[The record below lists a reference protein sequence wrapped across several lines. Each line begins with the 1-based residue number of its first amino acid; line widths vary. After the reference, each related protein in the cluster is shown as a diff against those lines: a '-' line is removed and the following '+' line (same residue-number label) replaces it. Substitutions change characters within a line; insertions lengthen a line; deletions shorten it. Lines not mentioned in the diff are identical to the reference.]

1 MADSTIV
8 SDPRVAG
15 PSQFDLDKC
24 VHCGLCLN
32 ACPTYRELGL
42 EMDSPRG
49 RVYQMVQV
57 AEGAPITPAYLE
69 HIGLCLACR
78 GCESACPSG
87 VPYGRMVEQA
97 RAEIEARIPH
107 GRIGGWLRAFL
118 FGRLIQ
124 SRALLSIAG
133 TLLYLY
139 EVSGLKTLTRALGLL
154 KLLGRLGDVV
164 QLAPSA
170 DPPFFFSQIGKT
182 FPADG
187 VRRYRVAFLSGCV
200 ANVSFAR
207 LHEAT
212 VRVLQRNG
220 CEVVVPV
227 GQGCCGA
234 LHLHSGLPDD
244 ARALA
249 RQNIEAL
256 RSGAFDV
263 IVSNSAGC
271 GAMLKEYGKL
281 LAGDPAYATAAREFA
296 ARVRDITEFLAR
308 IELDL
313 RMGPVDEVVTYQDAC
328 HLSHGQGIRGAP
340 RKLLAAIPGITLEEM
355 SGADICCGSAGTYN
369 IVQNQMSMQIL
380 AHKMEAVN
388 RTRASIIATANPG
401 CEVQLE
407 AGVRL
412 HGKDQG
418 VMHVV
423 ELLDLAYR
431 NYEPPPPARQKPQPQ
446 PAVAPVV
453 IKPDLG
459 VSPPK
464 DTAPAPTSLPLFESA
479 GDAPIGRP
487 RRPKGSRRN
496 AGRGGS
502 RPR

>member
-1 MADSTIV
+1 MADSTIA
-8 SDPRVAG
+8 SEPRAAG
-15 PSQFDLDKC
+15 PTQFDLDKC

-57 AEGAPITPAYLE
+57 SEGAPITPAYLE

-97 RAEIEARIPH
+97 RAEIEARIPR
-107 GRIGGWLRAFL
+107 GRLARWLRAFL
-118 FGRLIQ
+118 FGQLLQ

-139 EVSGLKTLTRALGLL
+139 EVSGLKTLARGLGLMRM
-154 KLLGRLGDVV
+154 LGRLGNVA

-187 VRRYRVAFLSGCV
+187 VRRHRVAFLSGCV
-200 ANVSFAR
+200 ANISFAR
-207 LHEAT
+207 LHEAS

-220 CEVVVPV
+220 CEVVVPA

-244 ARALA
+244 ALGLA
-249 RQNIEAL
+249 RRNIDAL
-256 RSGAFDV
+256 RGGAFDA

-271 GAMLKEYGKL
+271 GAMLKEYGEL
-281 LAGDPAYATAAREFA
+281 LAGDPAYATAAQQFA
-296 ARVRDITEFLAR
+296 AQVRDITEFLAS
-308 IELDL
+308 IELN
-313 RMGPVDEVVTYQDAC
+313 RQMGAVDRVVTYQDAC
-328 HLSHGQGIRGAP
+328 HLAHGQRIRGAP
-340 RKLLAAIPGITLEEM
+340 RKLLAAIPGIVFEEM
-355 SGADICCGSAGTYN
+355 RGADICCGSAGSYN
-369 IVQNQMSMQIL
+369 IVQNEMSLQIL

-388 RTRASIIATANPG
+388 RTGATIIATANPG
-401 CEVQLE
+401 CELQLE

-412 HGKDQG
+412 HGNHQR

-431 NYEPPPPARQKPQPQ
+431 NYGK
-446 PAVAPVV
+446 
-453 IKPDLG
+453 
-459 VSPPK
+459 
-464 DTAPAPTSLPLFESA
+464 
-479 GDAPIGRP
+479 
-487 RRPKGSRRN
+487 
-496 AGRGGS
+496 
-502 RPR
+502 

>member
-1 MADSTIV
+1 
-8 SDPRVAG
+8 
-15 PSQFDLDKC
+15 
-24 VHCGLCLN
+24 
-32 ACPTYRELGL
+32 
-42 EMDSPRG
+42 MDSPRG

-57 AEGAPITPAYLE
+57 SEGAPITPAYLE

-97 RAEIEARIPH
+97 RAEIEARIPR
-107 GRIGGWLRAFL
+107 GRLARWLRAFL
-118 FGRLIQ
+118 FGQLLQ

-139 EVSGLKTLTRALGLL
+139 EVSGLKTLARGLGLMRM
-154 KLLGRLGDVV
+154 LGRLGNVA

-187 VRRYRVAFLSGCV
+187 VRRHRVAFLSGCV
-200 ANVSFAR
+200 ANISFAR
-207 LHEAT
+207 LHEAS

-220 CEVVVPV
+220 CEVVVPA

-249 RQNIEAL
+249 RRNIDAL
-256 RSGAFDV
+256 RGGAFDA

-271 GAMLKEYGKL
+271 GAMLKEYGEL
-281 LAGDPAYATAAREFA
+281 LAGDPAYATAAQQFA
-296 ARVRDITEFLAR
+296 AQVRDITEFLAS
-308 IELDL
+308 IELN
-313 RMGPVDEVVTYQDAC
+313 RQMGAVDRVVTYQDAC
-328 HLSHGQGIRGAP
+328 HLAHGQRIRGAP
-340 RKLLAAIPGITLEEM
+340 RKLLAAIPGIVFEEM
-355 SGADICCGSAGTYN
+355 RGADICCGSAGSYN
-369 IVQNQMSMQIL
+369 IVQNEMSLQIL

-388 RTRASIIATANPG
+388 RTGATIIATANPG
-401 CEVQLE
+401 CELQLE

-412 HGKDQG
+412 HGNHQR

-431 NYEPPPPARQKPQPQ
+431 NYGK
-446 PAVAPVV
+446 
-453 IKPDLG
+453 
-459 VSPPK
+459 
-464 DTAPAPTSLPLFESA
+464 
-479 GDAPIGRP
+479 
-487 RRPKGSRRN
+487 
-496 AGRGGS
+496 
-502 RPR
+502 